1 MKKFLKRL
9 TSFALACI
17 VAAGFSAQVF
27 AAASTVTYEGN
38 KKGFTFAPGSEYTA
52 TDLFDGFKGVMPG
65 DELTEAITIENK
77 ASYCDYIRV
86 YLKAEVHD
94 EKENPLSEGVAASGE
109 TIATM
114 TDFLSKLYMEVYE
127 GEDLIY
133 AASPDQTDGLTEPVY
148 LGRLNLDE
156 TKTLTV
162 KLNVPIELDNKYA
175 YRVGEVDWIFMAEE
189 FTSPGTPSGKGTL
202 TVHKV
207 WNDNGSDLRPDSI
220 DVDLLRDGEFYDSVS
235 LSESNQWT
243 YTWDKLSDRYDWSV
257 SESGVPDGYD
267 VSYSTDGTFVMI
279 INSLTEEVE
288 EEDTPLTGPGFLT
301 VTKVWSGDEDQ
312 LDKRPDSVTMTLYNG
327 SEAVE
332 TVYLGEWN
340 NWTYTWAGLDPTGS
354 WSVLENEIPKGYV
367 PSYETA
373 DGVVTV
379 TNTATLIQT
388 GQLNWPIV
396 VLGIAGICLIFF
408 GVMLMRKKRNE
419 NA

>member
-9 TSFALACI
+9 SSFVLAFV

-27 AAASTVTYEGN
+27 AADSTVTYEGN

-65 DELTEAITIENK
+65 DKLTEKITIKNE

-86 YLKAEVHD
+86 YLKAKAHD
-94 EKENPLSEGVAASGE
+94 EENPLSEGVAASGE
-109 TIATM
+109 TVATM
-114 TDFLSKLYMEVYE
+114 TDFLSKLYLEVYE

-175 YRVGEVDWIFMAEE
+175 KRVGEVDWVFMAEE

-207 WNDNGSDLRPDSI
+207 WNDNGSDLRPGSI
-220 DVDLLRDGEFYDSVS
+220 DVDLLRDGEVYDSVS
-235 LSESNQWT
+235 LSESNQWS
-243 YTWDKLSDRYDWSV
+243 YTWDKLNDRYDWSV
-257 SESGVPDGYD
+257 SESGVPDGYEAD
-267 VSYSTDGTFVMI
+267 YSRDGTVVMI
-279 INSLTEEVE
+279 VNTLTEEIE
-288 EEDTPLTGPGFLT
+288 EEDPPLAGPGFLT
-301 VTKVWSGDEDQ
+301 VNKVWAGDEDQ
-312 LDKRPDSVTMTLYNG
+312 LDKRPESVGMTLYNG
-327 SEAVE
+327 PEAVE

-340 NWTYTWAGLDPTGS
+340 NWTYTWVELDPAGS
-354 WSVLENEIPKGYV
+354 WSVLEDTIPKGYV
-367 PSYETA
+367 PSYETNGGA
-373 DGVVTV
+373 VTV

-388 GQLNWPIV
+388 GQLNWPIA
-396 VLGIAGICLIFF
+396 VLGIAGIGLVFC
-408 GVMLMRKKRNE
+408 GVLLMRKKRND

>member
-27 AAASTVTYEGN
+27 AADSTVTYQGHE
-38 KKGFTFAPGSEYTA
+38 KGFSFAPGSEYTD
-52 TDLFDGFKGVMPG
+52 TDLFDDLKNAMPG
-65 DELTEAITIENK
+65 DELTETITITNE
-77 ASYCDYIRV
+77 YDDCDYIRV
-86 YLKAEVHD
+86 YLKAEAHD
-94 EKENPLSEGVAASGE
+94 EEKNPLSEGVAASGE

-127 GEDLIY
+127 GENLIY
-133 AASPDQTDGLTEPVY
+133 AASPDQTAGLTEPVY
-148 LGRLNLDE
+148 LGFLTYKDSLD
-156 TKTLTV
+156 LTI

-175 YRVGEVDWIFMAEE
+175 YRVGEVDWTFMADE
-189 FTSPGTPSGKGTL
+189 FADAPNPSGKGTL
-202 TVHKV
+202 TVHKI

-220 DVDLLRDGEFYDSVS
+220 KVDLLRDNEVYATVT
-235 LSESNQWT
+235 LRESNQWT

-279 INSLTEEVE
+279 INTLTEEIE

-327 SEAVE
+327 PEAVE